1 MKKLLI
7 LFILLITLMLCACD
21 ANGKPIEYKSRE
33 YTHEP
38 TFVSI
43 ESGDEYQIVY
53 HRETKVMY
61 VVSQNY
67 SSYGPKAIF
76 TVMLDAEGKPLLY
89 QGD

>member
-21 ANGKPIEYKSRE
+21 ANAKPIEYKSRV
-33 YTHEP
+33 YTNEP

-67 SSYGPKAIF
+67 SSYGPRGVF
-76 TVMLDAEGKPLLY
+76 TVMLDADGKPLLY
-89 QGD
+89 KGD